1 MTFYHI
7 QTIRS
12 SLVPSSSKNQ
22 LRSAEKFDVFNA
34 VQHVVVRK
42 QQWFGVFRIIL
53 APKDTDCALV
63 LELKQKNLQTH
74 WLLFTA
80 TETLFL
86 PLFL

>member
-1 MTFYHI
+1 M
-7 QTIRS
+7 
-12 SLVPSSSKNQ
+12 PSSSKNQ
-22 LRSAEKFDVFNA
+22 LISEEKCDGFNA

-53 APKDTDCALV
+53 APKATDCVLV
-63 LELKQKNLQTH
+63 LELKQMNMQTH

-80 TETLFL
+80 TEMLFL